1 MEETYVQSLIRDDPT
16 CDGTTKP
23 SSHNYWTSA
32 LGPWS
37 CNYWSLSTLDPVLHH
52 KRSLCKWDTHTLQ
65 WRVAS
70 ARFNWRKPV
79 KQQKPSTAKNKYI
92 VFVFFFKS
100 MGEVERQRKRDR
112 GNFVW
117 AMPRQTREARDH
129 KDTNSDKAALMGSN
143 ITITDILK
151 NSPAQL
157 HLCAME

>member
-1 MEETYVQSLIRDDPT
+1 MEETYVRSLIRDDPT

-92 VFVFFFKS
+92 VFSFFFFFLIAWGKW
-100 MGEVERQRKRDR
+100 RDR
-112 GNFVW
+112 ERGTEEILCEPCHVKLEKPEIIRAQIVIRQHLW
-117 AMPRQTREARDH
+117 A
-129 KDTNSDKAALMGSN
+129 L
-143 ITITDILK
+143 IL
-151 NSPAQL
+151 Q
-157 HLCAME
+157 